1 MKLLLKRILAGGFDI
16 SLVALFSFAY
26 FLLLKH
32 SGDTVMMITYYVII
46 RQYQT
51 TPGGIVFGLKVSP
64 INSDKKLMSFLRVFL
79 LFLPLIVLIK
89 AVAMIGTAFLLILI
103 NIIPALFTEK
113 RLMLHDI
120 ISRSFVEKDERN
132 IFTKKHKVFIWLGF
146 IGVIIFWAGSSYNFG
161 LNKINECQSL
171 YKEEKYQEVIKQC
184 SFIKNYPDT
193 ALVVGKSYT
202 KMKNYDDAI
211 KYLTLAESLG
221 SKEATSHIAIAYMA
235 KDDFE
240 KALQLS
246 EKVDDKLQKQILKC
260 TIYAAKFGQT
270 QNADDLITAL
280 AYLKLF
286 SADFD
291 VIQDPAKKAAL
302 SEGISGSFNS
312 LKDFLT
318 KQADQFLS
326 EEQKAKID
334 PLVQQLQAT
343 K

>member
-32 SGDTVMMITYYVII
+32 SGDTAMMVTYFVII

-184 SFIKNYPDT
+184 SFIKNFPET
-193 ALVVGKSYT
+193 TLVVGKSYAEI
-202 KMKNYDDAI
+202 KNYDEAI

-221 SKEATSHIAIAYMA
+221 SKEAAPRIVIIAADYAA
-235 KDDFE
+235 KHDFE

-246 EKVDDKLQKQILKC
+246 EKVDDKLQKQMLKC
-260 TIYAAKFGQT
+260 AIYAEKFNQT

-280 AYLKLF
+280 AYLKL
-286 SADFD
+286 SSVDFD
-291 VIQDPAKKAAL
+291 ALQDQTKKAAL
-302 SEGISGSFNS
+302 SKAFDS

>member
-32 SGDTVMMITYYVII
+32 SGDTAMMVTYFVII

-221 SKEATSHIAIAYMA
+221 SKEAAPHIAITYMA
-235 KDDFE
+235 KHDFE